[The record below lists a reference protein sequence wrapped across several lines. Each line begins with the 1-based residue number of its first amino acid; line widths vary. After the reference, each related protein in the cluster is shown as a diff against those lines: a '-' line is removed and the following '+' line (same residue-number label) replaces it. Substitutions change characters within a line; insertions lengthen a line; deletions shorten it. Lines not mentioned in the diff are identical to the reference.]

1 MATDITFSTVTNAT
15 TVGTGTGYFDVLMN
29 TINLHVEDQYNKNR
43 LTGTDYATV
52 YLGLVQSALAQSQQ
66 FTLQEKLQEA
76 QIDGV
81 AADNLLKA
89 KQLEI
94 AQKELDIKAYELLN
108 LLPKQLEKMDE
119 EIDLLQT
126 QDSELLLNGIKDRVL
141 KDEQVL
147 KIQEEVDLLQ
157 TQDSELLLNG
167 IKDRALKDEQVLKIQ
182 EEVDLLQSQD
192 SELLLNGAKDRLVKD
207 EQIQQLK
214 LEQII
219 KDKEAA
225 KLGLDDVMKIAE
237 GARNGSTVYTLKYI

>member
-126 QDSELLLNGIKDRVL
+126 QDSELLLNGIKDR
-141 KDEQVL
+141 
-147 KIQEEVDLLQ
+147 
-157 TQDSELLLNG
+157 
-167 IKDRALKDEQVLKIQ
+167 ALKDEQVLKIQ

-237 GARNGSTVYTLKYI
+237 GVRNGSTVYTLKYV